1 MTNIEKLDEIRF
13 QFQGALDSTC
23 DDGKQMSEEILQ
35 YFEDIERALRL
46 KDCYEKHTI
55 PYLQDICHKQE
66 ELLLKLKG
74 LKQHEIDLIDEVL
87 NND

>member
-1 MTNIEKLDEIRF
+1 MTSIEKLNEIRF

-23 DDGKQMSEEILQ
+23 DDGKQMSEELLQ
-35 YFEDIERALRL
+35 YFEDIEKDL
-46 KDCYEKHTI
+46 KLGNFFEKHTI